1 MILLV
6 YWLDGKEHKVE
17 VKQPHVRG
25 IQTGN
30 FLNLADFVD
39 AFNDNIVHCHVE
51 RIYYTKTAKEVHV
64 KIAYPS
70 NIRNG

>member
-6 YWLDGKEHKVE
+6 YWLNGVEHKVE

-25 IQTGN
+25 IQVGN

-39 AFNDNIVHCHVE
+39 DFSDNIVHCHVE
-51 RIYYTKTAKEVHV
+51 RIHYTKVAKEVHV

-70 NIRNG
+70 TIRNG